1 MAINRQNEEQVSNRI
16 LTGTTL
22 LSSALSA
29 GLYLGW
35 TVASGRLGFPL
46 DDGWI
51 HQTYARNLAQTGQLA
66 YVSGQSSAG
75 STAPLWTGL
84 LSIGYL
90 LRLDYRLW
98 TYLLGGVFLT
108 LTAWTTYRLAHRLF
122 PEQPWAAPLTGL
134 LCALEWHL
142 AWAAFSG
149 METILFAWL
158 VLLLMDLQCTICN
171 SQFAIRNSQLAV
183 AGIVA
188 GLLTMARPEGL
199 LLAGLVGLV
208 LLWHAWRATRWQG
221 VLATAGY
228 GLAFVA
234 VVSPWLVF
242 NLRVSGQPFPNTF
255 YAKQAEYHA
264 LLSLPIWTRLVRV
277 LLPTLA
283 GPQFLLIPGF
293 LYAALHPPHSHTSTL
308 PRSPLTTRHSPLPA
322 IHYLLP
328 LLWWLLTLLVYA
340 LRLPVN
346 YQHGRYLI
354 PTIPVFIL
362 YGTGGTLRLLRS
374 ASTRM
379 TLWVVSRSLLL
390 ATLVLLLAFWVR
402 GARVY
407 ADDTGFIEGEMVA
420 VAHWLNANTEPDAL
434 IAVHDIGAVGYFAQR
449 PLLDLAGLI
458 TPEVVPFIAD
468 EGRLLA
474 FMAERG
480 ADYVILFPDWSDAYR
495 RMASDPQLHPVYS
508 TGYVWTQNQ
517 GHENMVVLKTKW

>member
-35 TVASGRLGFPL
+35 TAASGRLGFPL

-98 TYLLGGVFLT
+98 TYLLGGVFLA

-158 VLLLMDLQCTICN
+158 VLLLMDLQFSIGDWRLEIG
-171 SQFAIRNSQLAV
+171 SWKFAIVGA
-183 AGIVA
+183 VA
-188 GLLTMARPEGL
+188 GLLTLTRPEGL
-199 LLAGLVGLV
+199 LLAGLVGLS
-208 LLWHAWRATRWQG
+208 LLWQAWRGARWQG

-255 YAKQAEYHA
+255 YAKQAEYSVY
-264 LLSLPIWTRLVRV
+264 LTRPIWIRLAHV
-277 LLPTLA
+277 LQPTLIGA
-283 GPQFLLIPGF
+283 QFLLIPGF
-293 LYAALHPPHSHTSTL
+293 LYAALRPPRSHTPTLSHPPL
-308 PRSPLTTRHSPLPA
+308 PT
-322 IHYLLP
+322 HYLLP

-354 PTIPVFIL
+354 PTIPIL
-362 YGTGGTLRLLRS
+362 VIYGTGGTLRLLRS

-480 ADYVILFPDWSDAYR
+480 TDYVIFFPDWSDAYR

-517 GHENMVVLKTKW
+517 GHENMVVFKAEW